1 MSILIVFACAIVVV
15 PASSALAAPVG
26 APRVTLIGD
35 STMAAM
41 RWSLYDDD
49 DPDTIADN
57 DVREIIGNSYDLL
70 FSAESCRRL
79 VATSC
84 RGREGY
90 VPVSTLP
97 LMRGELRGQMG
108 TALVIMVGYDDLAID
123 SEIDAILAEATA
135 QGVQHVF
142 WLTYHT
148 STEYRLP
155 DGSSA
160 ADLYERHNASLRAAA
175 ARHPTLQLLH
185 WNGYATAHPEW
196 FADDRI
202 HLNSVG
208 AVALARFI
216 KDALDAID
224 LGDPCSAAHARTG
237 VASTPIGAPSAPAT
251 APAGYTA
258 RTPVR
263 VLDTR
268 DPTLGGADGKLGG
281 GRTVAIDVERRRRV
295 RGDGRWR

>member
-1 MSILIVFACAIVVV
+1 
-15 PASSALAAPVG
+15 
-26 APRVTLIGD
+26 
-35 STMAAM
+35 
-41 RWSLYDDD
+41 
-49 DPDTIADN
+49 
-57 DVREIIGNSYDLL
+57 
-70 FSAESCRRL
+70 
-79 VATSC
+79 
-84 RGREGY
+84 
-90 VPVSTLP
+90 
-97 LMRGELRGQMG
+97 MG

-175 ARHPTLQLLH
+175 ARHPTPAAAPLERLRHGPSGVVRRRPHPPQL
-185 WNGYATAHPEW
+185 A
-196 FADDRI
+196 
-202 HLNSVG
+202 G

-281 GRTVAIDVERRRRV
+281 GRTVTIDVATPSRPGRRP
-295 RGDGRWR
+295 WR